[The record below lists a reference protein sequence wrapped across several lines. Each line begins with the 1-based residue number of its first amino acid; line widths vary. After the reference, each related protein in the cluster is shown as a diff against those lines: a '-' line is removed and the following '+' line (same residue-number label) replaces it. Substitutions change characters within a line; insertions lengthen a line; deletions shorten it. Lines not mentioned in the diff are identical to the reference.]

1 MKRNTEGSRLGGSG
15 LALALAGVVLG
26 AAALAAP
33 PGENG
38 RGVVNVNTATLEQ
51 LQQLPGVGE
60 TRSRAIVEVRKE
72 RGGFG
77 SVDELMAVHGV
88 GKALLEKLRPY
99 VTLEG
104 KTTLGIR

>member
-1 MKRNTEGSRLGGSG
+1 MKTSSKGLRLGGSG
-15 LALALAGVVLG
+15 LALVLAGAVLG
-26 AAALAAP
+26 GVAPAASP
-33 PGENG
+33 DESG

-60 TRSRAIVEVRKE
+60 TRARALVEARREK
-72 RGGFG
+72 GGFR
-77 SVDELMAVHGV
+77 SIEELMAVHGV

-104 KTTLGIR
+104 KTTLRIR